1 MTLLGNSRYGICLY
15 VHACIHEQADSPG
28 NIMRFMLNYQ
38 RLEKIAT
45 AAVTLARRPH
55 VSVPCQ
61 PMNRLLHQDQ
71 SMKPNCHDVTGPP
84 LNDS

>member
-1 MTLLGNSRYGICLY
+1 
-15 VHACIHEQADSPG
+15 
-28 NIMRFMLNYQ
+28 MRFMLNYQ

-61 PMNRLLHQDQ
+61 PMNRLHHQDQ
-71 SMKPNCHDVTGPP
+71 SVKPSCHDVTGPP
-84 LNDS
+84 LNESKHTYYLNIKILNDYYVTLQL